1 MEDRMRS
8 RLWWLGILS
17 GGMFLI
23 AAIVPPIPQPL
34 EYHQFADARA
44 YFGIPNFL
52 NVFSNVAFL
61 FVGIAGLKF
70 LLVLRAG
77 RSQVA
82 EVFVEPR
89 EHWPYL
95 VLFLSVVM
103 ACFGSGYY
111 HLMPD
116 NDRLMWDRLPIAI
129 GITALLAATLNER
142 INPKLGSRLLPVL
155 VAIGAGTV
163 VHWHWSEQHGVG
175 NLNFYVF
182 VQFYSLLAVIL
193 LAIFFRSRYT
203 RGADV
208 YVTLALYGF
217 AKLAELE
224 DQEIYD
230 LGHLISGHTAK
241 HLLAAAGVYCI
252 LHMLGKREPLPVK
265 LERPGPRVARL
276 S

>member
-1 MEDRMRS
+1 MRS

-17 GGMFLI
+17 AGMFLI
-23 AAIVPPIPQPL
+23 AAMVPPIPQPQA
-34 EYHQFADARA
+34 YHQFADARGF
-44 YFGIPNFL
+44 FGIPNFCD
-52 NVFSNVAFL
+52 VTSGVAFL
-61 FVGIAGLKF
+61 FVGAAGLRF
-70 LLVLRAG
+70 VLDPCGWRAVG
-77 RSQVA
+77 A
-82 EVFVEPR
+82 FVEPSER
-89 EHWPYL
+89 WPYL
-95 VLFLSVVM
+95 ILFLSVAM

-163 VHWHWSEQHGVG
+163 VHWHWSEQHGIG

-203 RGADV
+203 RGADI
-208 YVTLALYGF
+208 YVALTLYGF
-217 AKLAELE
+217 AKLAELK

-252 LHMLGKREPLPVK
+252 LHMLGKREPLPEK
-265 LERPGPRVARL
+265 LKRQGPRVARL

>member
-1 MEDRMRS
+1 MRS

-52 NVFSNVAFL
+52 NVFSNIAFL

-82 EVFVEPR
+82 EVFIESR
-89 EHWPYL
+89 ERWPYL
-95 VLFLSVVM
+95 ILFLSVAM
-103 ACFGSGYY
+103 TCFGSGYY

-142 INPKLGSRLLPVL
+142 VNPKLGSRLLPVL
-155 VAIGAGTV
+155 ITIGAGTV

-175 NLNFYVF
+175 NLNFYIF

-193 LAIFFRSRYT
+193 LAFFFRSRYT
-203 RGADV
+203 RGADI
-208 YVTLALYGF
+208 YVVLTFYGF
-217 AKLAELE
+217 AKLAELG
-224 DQEIYD
+224 DQEIYN

-252 LHMLGKREPLPVK
+252 LHMLGKREPLPGK

>member
-1 MEDRMRS
+1 MEGRMRS

-17 GGMFLI
+17 AGMFLI
-23 AAIVPPIPQPL
+23 AAIVPPVPQPQA
-34 EYHQFADARA
+34 YHQFADARGF
-44 YFGIPNFL
+44 FGIPNFCD
-52 NVFSNVAFL
+52 VTSGIAFL
-61 FVGIAGLKF
+61 FVGVAGLRF
-70 LLVLRAG
+70 LLDPHGWQAVGA
-77 RSQVA
+77 
-82 EVFVEPR
+82 FVEPSER
-89 EHWPYL
+89 WPYL
-95 VLFLSVVM
+95 ILFLSVAM
-103 ACFGSGYY
+103 ACLGSGYY

-155 VAIGAGTV
+155 AAIGAGTV
-163 VHWHWSEQHGVG
+163 VHWHWSEQRGIG

-203 RGADV
+203 RGADI
-208 YVTLALYGF
+208 YVALALYGF

-224 DQEIYD
+224 DREIYD
-230 LGHLISGHTAK
+230 LGHVISGHTAK

-252 LHMLGKREPLPVK
+252 LHMLGKREPLPEK
-265 LERPGPRVARL
+265 LERPEPSVARL